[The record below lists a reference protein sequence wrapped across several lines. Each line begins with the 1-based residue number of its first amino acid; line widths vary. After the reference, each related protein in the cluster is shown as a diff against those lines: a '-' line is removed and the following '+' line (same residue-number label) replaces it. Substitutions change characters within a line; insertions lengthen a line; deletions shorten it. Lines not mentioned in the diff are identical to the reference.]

1 MNNET
6 SRIIT
11 KLAEAQNIWS

>member
-11 KLAEAQNIWS
+11 KLAEAQNISS